1 MVVLSGTATEDVI
14 AVVQRRH
21 TGSRADTREQVED
34 VAVVAE
40 QAAVVSFAVIDPV
53 VARTAEHTLAAHRAV
68 DDDVVA
74 RAAEVLDAVVA
85 AEHEVVAVATDEN
98 VSAESAA
105 AGDRVIAGAALHD
118 VVAVAAE

>member
-85 AEHEVVAVATDEN
+85 AEQEVFPAAADEN
-98 VSAESAA
+98 VPAES
-105 AGDRVIAGAALHD
+105 GPTRDRVVAWAALHH
-118 VVAVAAE
+118 VVAVAA